1 MYQND
6 VYVYIYIYIYIVL
19 MHSLFYIWIQHVR
32 HGFSKDPKQT
42 FHTNN
47 NENIKALYIYIYTY
61 IYTWVKVFSL
71 LTEFSHGSSNFLYH
85 LYYKNSFSVS
95 VQSRSFIVTFTLVY
109 NIYHICVYL
118 SDKYLT
124 IPDVEISGG
133 THVVLLP
140 KSNNR
145 RKPSAVRH
153 LDKNDL
159 TTHYNDVRMGTM
171 AYQITSLTIVSPTG
185 YSGADQRK
193 HQSSG
198 LLAFVRA
205 IHRWPVNSPHKGP
218 VTRKTFPFDDV
229 IMISD
234 RCEFWY
240 ICSPVL

>member
-6 VYVYIYIYIYIVL
+6 VYVYIYIYIVL
-19 MHSLFYIWIQHVR
+19 MHFLFYIWIQHVR

-47 NENIKALYIYIYTY
+47 NENIKAHYIYIYIYIYTY
-61 IYTWVKVFSL
+61 I
-71 LTEFSHGSSNFLYH
+71 
-85 LYYKNSFSVS
+85 
-95 VQSRSFIVTFTLVY
+95 Y

-153 LDKNDL
+153 LDKHDL

-185 YSGADQRK
+185 YSEADQRK

-240 ICSPVL
+240 ICSSVL